1 MRPALTSIL
10 ITELVQK
17 MHKLEGE
24 ESMKTPY
31 DFGMTLRNL
40 RKARGITQAQLAEMV
55 YVTDSMISKYE
66 ANVSSPALET
76 VQQMALVFNVSM
88 DYLCGMEKTINI
100 STVQLTP
107 EQIQITRDLVELF
120 RNKQNLTPGK
130 ISADR
135 HSIIGRIAIELE
147 K

>member
-1 MRPALTSIL
+1 
-10 ITELVQK
+10 
-17 MHKLEGE
+17 
-24 ESMKTPY
+24 MKTPY
-31 DFGMTLRNL
+31 DFGMTLKQL
-40 RKARGITQAQLAEMV
+40 RKARGLSQRQLAEMV

-66 ANVSSPALET
+66 ANGSIPSLET
-76 VQQMALVFNVSM
+76 VQRMALVFNVSM

-120 RNKQNLTPGK
+120 RNKQNLVPRKLSTV
-130 ISADR
+130 R

>member
-1 MRPALTSIL
+1 
-10 ITELVQK
+10 

-31 DFGMTLRNL
+31 DFGMTVRNL

-55 YVTDSMISKYE
+55 YVSPSMMSKYE
-66 ANVSSPALET
+66 ADVSSPALET
-76 VQQMALVFNVSM
+76 VQRMALVFNVSM

-130 ISADR
+130 ISSVR

>member
-1 MRPALTSIL
+1 
-10 ITELVQK
+10 
-17 MHKLEGE
+17 
-24 ESMKTPY
+24 MKTPY
-31 DFGMTLRNL
+31 DFGMTLKQL
-40 RKARGITQAQLAEMV
+40 RKARGLSQRQLAEMV

-66 ANVSSPALET
+66 ANGSIPSLET
-76 VQQMALVFNVSM
+76 VQRMALVFNVSM

-107 EQIQITRDLVELF
+107 EQIRITRDLVELF
-120 RNKQNLTPGK
+120 RNKQNLVPRKLSTV
-130 ISADR
+130 R

>member
-1 MRPALTSIL
+1 
-10 ITELVQK
+10 
-17 MHKLEGE
+17 
-24 ESMKTPY
+24 MKTPY
-31 DFGMTLRNL
+31 DFGMTLKQL
-40 RKARGITQAQLAEMV
+40 RKARGLSQRQLAEMV

-66 ANVSSPALET
+66 ANGSIPSLET
-76 VQQMALVFNVSM
+76 VQRMALVFNVSM

-120 RNKQNLTPGK
+120 RNKQNLVPGK
-130 ISADR
+130 LSTVR
-135 HSIIGRIAIELE
+135 HSIIGRITIELE

>member
-1 MRPALTSIL
+1 
-10 ITELVQK
+10 
-17 MHKLEGE
+17 
-24 ESMKTPY
+24 MKTPY
-31 DFGMTLRNL
+31 DFGMTVKEL
-40 RKARGITQAQLAEMV
+40 RKARGITQGQLAEMV

-66 ANVSSPALET
+66 ANVATPTLET
-76 VQQMALVFNVSM
+76 TQRLALVFNVSM

-120 RNKQNLTPGK
+120 RNKSDLVPRK
-130 ISADR
+130 ITESR
-135 HSIIGRIAIELE
+135 HSIIGRIAVELE

>member
-1 MRPALTSIL
+1 
-10 ITELVQK
+10 
-17 MHKLEGE
+17 
-24 ESMKTPY
+24 MKTPY
-31 DFGMTLRNL
+31 DFGMTLKQL
-40 RKARGITQAQLAEMV
+40 RKARGLSQRQLAEMV

-66 ANVSSPALET
+66 ANVSSPTLET
-76 VQQMALVFNVSM
+76 VERMALVFNVSM

-120 RNKQNLTPGK
+120 RNKQNLVPGK
-130 ISADR
+130 ISSVR

-147 K
+147 NS

>member
-1 MRPALTSIL
+1 
-10 ITELVQK
+10 
-17 MHKLEGE
+17 
-24 ESMKTPY
+24 MKTPY
-31 DFGMTLRNL
+31 DFGMTLKQL
-40 RKARGITQAQLAEMV
+40 RKARGLSQRQLAEMV

-66 ANVSSPALET
+66 ANGSIPSLET
-76 VQQMALVFNVSM
+76 VQRMALVFNVSM

-120 RNKQNLTPGK
+120 RNKQNLIPRK
-130 ISADR
+130 ISTVR

>member
-1 MRPALTSIL
+1 
-10 ITELVQK
+10 
-17 MHKLEGE
+17 
-24 ESMKTPY
+24 MKTPF

-40 RKARGITQAQLAEMV
+40 RKARGLSQRQLAEMV

-66 ANVSSPALET
+66 ANGSIPPLET
-76 VQQMALVFNVSM
+76 VQRMALVFNVSM

-120 RNKQNLTPGK
+120 RNKQNLVPGK
-130 ISADR
+130 ISSVR

-147 K
+147 KQEGS

>member
-1 MRPALTSIL
+1 MT
-10 ITELVQK
+10 TELVQK
-17 MHKLEGE
+17 MHELEGE

-31 DFGMTLRNL
+31 DFGMTLKNL

-66 ANVSSPALET
+66 ANAASPTLET
-76 VQQMALVFNVSM
+76 VQRMALVFNVSM

-107 EQIQITRDLVELF
+107 EQIQITRDLVEVF
-120 RNKQNLTPGK
+120 RNPGK
-130 ISADR
+130 ISAVR